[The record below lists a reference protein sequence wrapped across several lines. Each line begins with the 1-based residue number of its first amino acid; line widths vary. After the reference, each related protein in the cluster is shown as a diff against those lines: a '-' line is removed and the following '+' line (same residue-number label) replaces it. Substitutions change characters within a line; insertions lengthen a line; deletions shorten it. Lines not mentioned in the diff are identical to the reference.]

1 MKALSIYSSTRFS
14 QVLDLIP
21 QSNFSRSVSEV
32 NADKYAKKI
41 KCTDVLK
48 VMIYGQLSQAKS
60 LRNLVEGSNSHMNK
74 LNIPRS
80 TLSEAL
86 VKRSFYA
93 LSRPI

>member
-1 MKALSIYSSTRFS
+1 
-14 QVLDLIP
+14 
-21 QSNFSRSVSEV
+21 
-32 NADKYAKKI
+32 
-41 KCTDVLK
+41 
-48 VMIYGQLSQAKS
+48 LSQAKS

-93 LSRPI
+93 LSSMVTAWAFCKR